1 MIRILW
7 NRTGGTHPDISRNG
21 GSAGIPADFL
31 NAGADLQLVLDGR
44 NLGSAQVR
52 VDEARCA
59 GMKIVLDAVQPRE
72 ADALIA
78 GLSSAVILRAHP
90 RKLTVQTEDPE
101 ILHALQHNLYYPKG
115 RIMQRMVEPLRYQVA
130 DSTFDD
136 QGYIIHQGNMKSIPF
151 GAFDTAVKGCGWI
164 AAYNLL
170 KLNGQEHTM
179 ADVRRDLERIGLF
192 GEVCGQGFWSIG
204 WYLRAQG
211 LQVHAAVFSRSV
223 CLSAM
228 AHSSSGILLYTHKK
242 GAHYTAYQRT
252 DSGLYHFY
260 NAVYGADRM
269 ILSGGQ
275 FLKTYA
281 FLPVNMLL
289 YVKR

>member
-7 NRTGGTHPDISRNG
+7 NQAGGAHPDISRNG

-31 NAGADLQLVLDGR
+31 NAGADLQLILDGR
-44 NLGSAQVR
+44 KLGSARVR
-52 VDEARCA
+52 VDAARCA
-59 GMKIVLDAVQPRE
+59 DLKIVLNAVQPRE

-78 GLSSAVILRAHP
+78 GLSNAVILRAHP
-90 RKLTVQTEDPE
+90 RKLTAAADDAR
-101 ILHALQHNLYYPKG
+101 IRNALQQNLYYPKG

-151 GAFDTAVKGCGWI
+151 GAFDTAAKGCGWI

-170 KLNGQEHTM
+170 KLNGMEHTM
-179 ADVRRDLERIGLF
+179 ADVRRDLERIGLL
-192 GEVCGQGFWSIG
+192 GELCGQGFWSIG
-204 WYLRAQG
+204 WYLRSQG
-211 LQVHAAVFSRSV
+211 LKVDAAVFSRAL

-228 AHSSSGILLYTHKK
+228 AHSDSGILLYTHKK

-269 ILSGGQ
+269 VLSGGQ

>member
-1 MIRILW
+1 VIRILW
-7 NRTGGTHPDISRNG
+7 NQAGGVHPDISRNG
-21 GSAGIPADFL
+21 GSAGMPADFL
-31 NAGADLQLVLDGR
+31 NAGADLQLILDGR
-44 NLGSAQVR
+44 NLGSAR
-52 VDEARCA
+52 VHVDAARCA
-59 GMKIVLDAVQPRE
+59 DLKIVLNAVQPRE

-78 GLSSAVILRAHP
+78 GLSNAVILRAHP
-90 RKLTVQTEDPE
+90 RKLTAAADDAL
-101 ILHALQHNLYYPKG
+101 IRNALQHNLYYPKG

-151 GAFDTAVKGCGWI
+151 GAFDTAAKGCGWI

-170 KLNGQEHTM
+170 KLNGMEHTM
-179 ADVRRDLERIGLF
+179 ADVRRDLERIGLL
-192 GEVCGQGFWSIG
+192 GELCGQGFWSIG
-204 WYLRAQG
+204 WYLRSQG
-211 LQVHAAVFSRSV
+211 LKVDAAVFSRAL

-228 AHSSSGILLYTHKK
+228 AHSDSGILLYTHKK

-269 ILSGGQ
+269 VLSGGQ